1 MSSSNV
7 DWKPRVGMKFDN
19 IDVAYQFWL
28 TYSVHAGFGVRK
40 RYANKNKDDTISSCR
55 FVCSKEGVRKI
66 DKRDVFVNIHR
77 AETRTD
83 CKARISLVCKNGNF
97 VIHEFV
103 EDHNHPLQLPET
115 THMLASHRKITEVQ
129 AYEIDLADDSGLRQ
143 KSTFQL
149 MSTHAG
155 NRANLGF
162 TRLDVKNYLSARRQ
176 RSMMYGD
183 VGCLSQYFQRQL
195 LENPSFFH
203 AYQMDIEEQ
212 ITNVFWC
219 DANMVLDYGYF
230 GDVVSLDTT
239 YCTNH
244 VNRPLTIESFKWLFD
259 TFLQAHNH
267 KKPKTVFTDQDQAMA
282 RALAKVMPETHH
294 GLCTWHLLQN
304 EIKHLGNLMKGGSYL
319 LRDFKKC
326 MYDIDV
332 EADFETAW
340 TNLINQYDVH
350 ENNWIKS
357 VYAIKKKWAACYMKE
372 AFTLGMRSTQLSESL
387 NAHFKSGMKP
397 NVDIIQFFKHF
408 ERVVEEKRSN
418 ELSYEYESSH
428 KLARLRYELSPIL
441 IQMRYVYTHVVF
453 ELFQNEFKLFLALSI
468 LERNESHSLCEYVIT
483 MVNHEGFWRVSFDR
497 ASTSITCSCRK
508 FETFGILCSHV
519 LKVFEAND
527 VKVIPEKYI
536 LRRWTREARCGIV
549 HDFRGKEVEG
559 DPKLSRTRKFRQVV
573 SKFIRVAAEASP
585 CEEHLKIVDNYVDV
599 MCKKI
604 KECRLQ
610 VIDNEINEN
619 PTFVSNNVMQP
630 TGFKK
635 RPNLKRHM
643 HKRPKSFIEKKKAPS
658 RRKKA
663 QDKLGESHML
673 DEVSCSAPPTYEPPQ
688 TQKDQFSFTTLLIAP
703 LDETNVPTLY

>member
-1 MSSSNV
+1 
-7 DWKPRVGMKFDN
+7 
-19 IDVAYQFWL
+19 
-28 TYSVHAGFGVRK
+28 
-40 RYANKNKDDTISSCR
+40 
-55 FVCSKEGVRKI
+55 
-66 DKRDVFVNIHR
+66 
-77 AETRTD
+77 
-83 CKARISLVCKNGNF
+83 
-97 VIHEFV
+97 
-103 EDHNHPLQLPET
+103 
-115 THMLASHRKITEVQ
+115 MLASHRKITEVQ

-244 VNRPLTIESFKWLFD
+244 ANRPLALFSGFNHYRSSIIFGAALLYDETIESFKWLFD

-282 RALAKVMPETHH
+282 RALAEVMPETHH

-304 EIKHLGNLMKGGSYL
+304 GIKHLGNLMKGGSYL

-357 VYAIKKKWAACYMKE
+357 VYAIKKKMGC
-372 AFTLGMRSTQLSESL
+372 LL
-387 NAHFKSGMKP
+387 H
-397 NVDIIQFFKHF
+397 
-408 ERVVEEKRSN
+408 
-418 ELSYEYESSH
+418 
-428 KLARLRYELSPIL
+428 
-441 IQMRYVYTHVVF
+441 
-453 ELFQNEFKLFLALSI
+453 
-468 LERNESHSLCEYVIT
+468 
-483 MVNHEGFWRVSFDR
+483 
-497 ASTSITCSCRK
+497 
-508 FETFGILCSHV
+508 
-519 LKVFEAND
+519 
-527 VKVIPEKYI
+527 
-536 LRRWTREARCGIV
+536 
-549 HDFRGKEVEG
+549 
-559 DPKLSRTRKFRQVV
+559 
-573 SKFIRVAAEASP
+573 EASVHSWHA
-585 CEEHLKIVDNYVDV
+585 EY
-599 MCKKI
+599 
-604 KECRLQ
+604 
-610 VIDNEINEN
+610 
-619 PTFVSNNVMQP
+619 PTQ
-630 TGFKK
+630 
-635 RPNLKRHM
+635 
-643 HKRPKSFIEKKKAPS
+643 
-658 RRKKA
+658 
-663 QDKLGESHML
+663 
-673 DEVSCSAPPTYEPPQ
+673 
-688 TQKDQFSFTTLLIAP
+688 
-703 LDETNVPTLY
+703 